1 MTNEPV
7 GGQRPPRLRV
17 NPARATLL
25 LGLPLLAGLAGLT
38 YGATS
43 QPTASTPPMAPVSG
57 PDQAGADAVPDE
69 AAAPAADT
77 VITMSATGDVIMGSV
92 PNMMPAN
99 DGYGFFDRVAE
110 PLQSD
115 LVMGNLEEAL
125 TEDTGTSK
133 CGVNGNGCFQFRLP
147 QSYAGRLQDAG
158 FDVMNVANN
167 HTHDFGAAG
176 YENTKKALAEHDI
189 DHTGD
194 PDEIT
199 LREVNGVTVGIVG
212 FAPYSMFNMV
222 SDIPHGQALVRM
234 ADRFAD
240 VVVVQAQMGAEGSDQ
255 VNTPYGSEIFYGEDR
270 GDVRA
275 FSRAMVDAGADVI
288 IGHSPHVLRG
298 MEFYQGRLIAYSLGN
313 FAGGGNTL
321 SNTGPLGLGGI
332 LKVSLKGDGSW
343 AGGEFVST
351 FMDATGVPTVDDS
364 QQSVQLLASLNETD
378 FPGTGVSYGPAGEIL
393 VPAQTPPAETG

>member
-7 GGQRPPRLRV
+7 SGMQPPGLRI
-17 NPARATLL
+17 NTPRAVLL
-25 LGLPLLAGLAGLT
+25 IGFSLLAGVAGFAYSANSAPT
-38 YGATS
+38 SSGAA
-43 QPTASTPPMAPVSG
+43 QAPLSG
-57 PDQAGADAVPDE
+57 PDE
-69 AAAPAADT
+69 AASTAMPSEDADAAEAAIADT
-77 VITMSATGDVIMGSV
+77 VITLSATGDVIMGSV
-92 PNMMPAN
+92 PDMMPAN
-99 DGYGFFDRVAE
+99 DGYGFFDRVAA

-133 CGVNGNGCFQFRLP
+133 CGENGGGCFQFRLP
-147 QSYAGRLQDAG
+147 PTYAVHLKDAG
-158 FDVMNVANN
+158 FEVMNVANN

-176 YENTKKALAEHDI
+176 YENTKQALESQGI
-189 DHTGD
+189 GHTGD
-194 PDEIT
+194 RDEIT
-199 LREVNGVTVGIVG
+199 IRDVNGVKVAIIG

-222 SDIPHGQALVRM
+222 SDIPHGEELVRR
-234 ADRFAD
+234 AAGQAD

-298 MEFYQGRLIAYSLGN
+298 MEFYNGRLIAYSLGN

-343 AGGEFVST
+343 AGGQFVST
-351 FMDATGVPTVDDS
+351 FMDDTGVPTVDEY
-364 QQSVQLLASLNETD
+364 QQSVQLLTNLNATD
-378 FPGTGVSYGPAGEIL
+378 FPGTGVGYGPAGEIL
-393 VPAQTPPAETG
+393 VPGTTQ